1 MANDVNINIIS
12 KDKASAPIKRSTR
25 AVRDLGN
32 AAEKAG
38 AGAKKNWSGVGDL
51 FSGLLPRGLQSTVRG
66 FKGAQRQI
74 GRLSKS
80 FKVLKGAIAAT
91 GLGLLVV
98 ALGEIVANWDSITAA
113 ITSSSQET
121 QKQVELSREMVGYSK
136 EQLDNISA
144 TENILKEQGKTEEDI
159 LMMRM
164 QGTKQAIDSQKILVM
179 NLKLQ
184 KEERVQAT
192 EEARKFTE
200 GLVLMLSLPIS
211 MALSAF
217 DQLTSALAYLGVI
230 DEGTDALG
238 GYTGAAAD
246 LLGFNVEEVEEKGD
260 ATIKAAEEQLTKL
273 ENQAAGFRLRVKND
287 DEQEQQ
293 KADAA
298 RDRATEKKLADEK
311 FRADQLLKISRD
323 LELRAIEDEE
333 ARLKRKR
340 EMAFKDAEQQLL
352 DRGAT
357 LDELAILE
365 EQYQLDLDEMTAKY
379 EQQRK
384 DKAEKDREGFLAAE
398 EKYDAEQIQIA
409 RDTASAKQQVLDMQ
423 EETVMNSLS
432 ILSNLNDAFGKK
444 QGKQSKKAFQNQKAL
459 SIAETLI
466 STYFAA
472 QKAFDSQIIPGVP
485 DPSGPVRGT
494 IAAAAAVAGGLARVA
509 SIKQQQFNGGS
520 SSSGGAGGSG
530 GPSRSGFSGPTGG
543 QGIPMPQRLASPDQM
558 RAFVVQSDLQ
568 ASDLQAK
575 NLESQTVL

>member
-1 MANDVNINIIS
+1 MANDVNVNIIS

-25 AVRDLGN
+25 AVRDLGK

-38 AGAKKNWSGVGDL
+38 AGAKKNWSGVSDL
-51 FSGLLPRGLQSTVRG
+51 FSGLLPRGLQSTLRG

-98 ALGEIVANWDSITAA
+98 ALGEIVANWDSISAA
-113 ITSSSQET
+113 IVSTSDET
-121 QKQVELSREMVGYSK
+121 KKQVELSNELVASSQD
-136 EQLDNISA
+136 QLNNISA

-164 QGTKQAIDSQKILVM
+164 EATQQAISAQKILIGS
-179 NLKLQ
+179 LKLQ
-184 KEERVQAT
+184 KEEQVAATQA
-192 EEARKFTE
+192 ARDATMAIVMVSTLPLTAALKGIDLLSE
-200 GLVLMLSLPIS
+200 GLVK
-211 MALSAF
+211 
-217 DQLTSALAYLGVI
+217 LGVL
-230 DEGTDALG
+230 DEKTNLAFGLSG
-238 GYTGAAAD
+238 GVAD
-246 LLGFNVEEVEEKGD
+246 LLGFDVEEVEEKGD
-260 ATIKAAEEQLTKL
+260 ATIKSAEDQLTKL

-287 DEQEQQ
+287 EEQERQ
-293 KADAA
+293 KADAVRERA
-298 RDRATEKKLADEK
+298 REKELADEK

-333 ARLKRKR
+333 ARVKRKR
-340 EMAFKDAEQQLL
+340 EMAFNDAQQQLL

-384 DKAEKDREGFLAAE
+384 DKAEKDRQGFLAAE
-398 EKYDAEQIQIA
+398 EKYDAEQIQRA

-432 ILSNLNDAFGKK
+432 VLSNLNEAFGKK
-444 QGKQSKKAFQNQKAL
+444 QGKQSKKSFQNQKAL

-472 QKAFDSQIIPGVP
+472 QKAYSSQIVPGVP

-520 SSSGGAGGSG
+520 SSSGSAGGSG

-575 NLESQTVL
+575 NLENQTTL

>member
-25 AVRDLGN
+25 AVRDLGK

-51 FSGLLPRGLQSTVRG
+51 FSGLLPRGLQSTLRG

-98 ALGEIVANWDSITAA
+98 ALGEIVANWDSISAA
-113 ITSSSQET
+113 ITSTSDET
-121 QKQVELSREMVGYSK
+121 KKQVELSNELVANSQD
-136 EQLDNISA
+136 QLNNISA

-164 QGTKQAIDSQKILVM
+164 QATQQAINAQKILIGS
-179 NLKLQ
+179 LKLQ
-184 KEERVQAT
+184 KEEQVAATQA
-192 EEARKFTE
+192 ARDNTMAIVMVATLPLTAALKGIDLLSE
-200 GLVLMLSLPIS
+200 GLVK
-211 MALSAF
+211 
-217 DQLTSALAYLGVI
+217 LGVL
-230 DEGTDALG
+230 DEKTNLAFGLSG
-238 GYTGAAAD
+238 GVAD
-246 LLGFNVEEVEEKGD
+246 LLGFDVEEVEEKGD
-260 ATIKAAEEQLTKL
+260 ATIKAAEDQLTKL

-287 DEQEQQ
+287 EEQEKK
-293 KADAA
+293 KADDA
-298 RDRATEKKLADEK
+298 RDRAREKELADEK

-333 ARLKRKR
+333 ARVKRKR
-340 EMAFKDAEQQLL
+340 EMAFNDAQQQLL

-384 DKAEKDREGFLAAE
+384 DKAEKDRQGFLAAE
-398 EKYDAEQIQIA
+398 EKYDAEQIQRA

-432 ILSNLNDAFGKK
+432 VLSSLNDAFGKK

-472 QKAFDSQIIPGVP
+472 QKAYSSQIVPGVP

>member
-1 MANDVNINIIS
+1 M
-12 KDKASAPIKRSTR
+12 
-25 AVRDLGN
+25 
-32 AAEKAG
+32 
-38 AGAKKNWSGVGDL
+38 
-51 FSGLLPRGLQSTVRG
+51 
-66 FKGAQRQI
+66 
-74 GRLSKS
+74 
-80 FKVLKGAIAAT
+80 
-91 GLGLLVV
+91 
-98 ALGEIVANWDSITAA
+98 
-113 ITSSSQET
+113 
-121 QKQVELSREMVGYSK
+121 
-136 EQLDNISA
+136 
-144 TENILKEQGKTEEDI
+144 
-159 LMMRM
+159 
-164 QGTKQAIDSQKILVM
+164 
-179 NLKLQ
+179 
-184 KEERVQAT
+184 
-192 EEARKFTE
+192 
-200 GLVLMLSLPIS
+200 
-211 MALSAF
+211 
-217 DQLTSALAYLGVI
+217 
-230 DEGTDALG
+230 
-238 GYTGAAAD
+238 
-246 LLGFNVEEVEEKGD
+246 
-260 ATIKAAEEQLTKL
+260 

-287 DEQEQQ
+287 EEQEKK
-293 KADAA
+293 KADDA
-298 RDRATEKKLADEK
+298 RDRAREKELADEK

-333 ARLKRKR
+333 ARVKRKR
-340 EMAFKDAEQQLL
+340 EMAFNDAQQQLL

-384 DKAEKDREGFLAAE
+384 DKAEKDRQGFLAAE
-398 EKYDAEQIQIA
+398 EKYDAEQIQRA

-432 ILSNLNDAFGKK
+432 VLSSLNDAFGKK

-472 QKAFDSQIIPGVP
+472 QKAYSSQIVPGVP